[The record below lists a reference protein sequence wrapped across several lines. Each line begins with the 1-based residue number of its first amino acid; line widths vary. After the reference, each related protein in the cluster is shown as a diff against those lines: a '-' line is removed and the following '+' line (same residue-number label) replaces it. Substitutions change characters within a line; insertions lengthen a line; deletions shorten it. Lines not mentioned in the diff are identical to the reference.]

1 MKQKPLYSFALCSI
15 LGALCITSARAEA
28 EPPKNVAAAL
38 PNNAKTISIRITLI
52 GIILGE
58 NHQLSIDIAAGNRVT
73 VGMFGSYR
81 GAKLSQELL
90 DVGSSAWSNE
100 IGMSL
105 DYYLTGSRL
114 TSSWIVS
121 PQVGLTFAKI
131 EHQDD
136 TNSIAGF
143 RAQLTAGR
151 ISVMPF
157 GLTIRSALGVTYGTL
172 PTSVAVNGAEATL
185 KGPGIAGWG
194 FVAQSDVGWAF

>member
-1 MKQKPLYSFALCSI
+1 MKQKALYFSALCTLLVELSFI
-15 LGALCITSARAEA
+15 SARAEDK
-28 EPPKNVAAAL
+28 PPTNVAAAL

-58 NHQLSIDIAAGNRVT
+58 NHQLSIDFAAGDQWT
-73 VGMFGSYR
+73 LGGFASYR
-81 GAKLSQELL
+81 TAKLPQELL
-90 DVGSSAWSNE
+90 DLGSNAWSSE

-114 TSSWIVS
+114 TSGWIVS
-121 PQVGLTFAKI
+121 PQVGFNFAKI
-131 EHQDD
+131 DHQDD

-151 ISVMPF
+151 ITVMPF

-172 PTSVAVNGAEATL
+172 PSSLAVNGAEATL